1 MTALTSTPKTS
12 ESELEERLTTLNRH
26 IDSLYESCG
35 SIGQGLDR
43 SGVSNPPRNGAC
55 GTEKPEEPNSY
66 LDRLDDALERV
77 ADLRDRFDE
86 HAQRL
91 DNLV

>member
-1 MTALTSTPKTS
+1 MTVETSTPKTS

-26 IDSLYESCG
+26 IDALYESCG
-35 SIGQGLDR
+35 RIGDGLDR
-43 SGVSNPPRNGAC
+43 SGVHNPLKNGAC
-55 GTEKPEEPNSY
+55 GTETQEGSNSY

-77 ADLRDRFDE
+77 ADLRERFDE
-86 HAQRL
+86 YAERL